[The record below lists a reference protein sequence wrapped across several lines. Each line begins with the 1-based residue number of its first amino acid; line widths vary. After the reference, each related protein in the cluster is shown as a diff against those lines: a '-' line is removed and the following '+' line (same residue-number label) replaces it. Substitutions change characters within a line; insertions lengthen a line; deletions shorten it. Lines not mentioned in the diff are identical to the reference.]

1 MLLVRELTPSDRD
14 WPEYVEVVNGEG
26 QSEWA
31 FAAHFEPYAR
41 HYVMAKQDGRV
52 VGFLM
57 YVVWEIG
64 PHDRN
69 HQPVVLNGQKLTEA
83 KILAFGVRETYRRR
97 GIGRALQEHTLRRA
111 RALGCHQV
119 RSVSDGDHPQNQC
132 LKLAMGFAV
141 EPMERDKRT
150 LAFIMP
156 LTRPS

>member
-1 MLLVRELTPSDRD
+1 MALVRELTPSDSD
-14 WPEYVEVVNGEG
+14 WHEYVAMIEAEG
-26 QSEWA
+26 QSQWA
-31 FAAHFEPYAR
+31 FAPHFEPFSR

-64 PHDRN
+64 PHDRD
-69 HQPVVLNGQKLTEA
+69 HPPVVLNGQKLTEA
-83 KILAFGVRETYRRR
+83 KILAFGVREAYRRR

-119 RSVSDGDHPQNQC
+119 RSVSDADHPQNQR

-141 EPMERDKRT
+141 EPMERDQPT